1 MVNAILAKRVNHI
14 VTKGDNPAW
23 PKGSKSRGFSTI
35 LTFTFTACSDD
46 DDPVT
51 EVTYTYGF
59 SSMSA
64 SHPDFLEEMRKIENA
79 FQSALGITGKLF
91 TKKGTIEECDKQVY
105 EACRKAFDSLKSEAW
120 QGDYTFQ
127 VTNVGT
133 GKVVCTA
140 TFSADNENFI

>member
-1 MVNAILAKRVNHI
+1 M
-14 VTKGDNPAW
+14 
-23 PKGSKSRGFSTI
+23 KSSIKKMSALLTMMAVAI

-64 SHPDFLEEMRKIENA
+64 SHPDFLEEMGKIENA

-91 TKKGTIEECDKQVY
+91 TKKGTIEDLRRLRLGSVPAEI
-105 EACRKAFDSLKSEAW
+105 RKAMGKMRSR
-120 QGDYTFQ
+120 QT
-127 VTNVGT
+127 GT
-133 GKVVCTA
+133 CLCG
-140 TFSADNENFI
+140 